1 MVDVNGL
8 AFHVVEAGPA
18 DGRPV
23 LMLHGFPEFWWAWR
37 KQIDALAGAGFR
49 VCVPDMR
56 GYNLSDA
63 PPEVEDYALDVLAAD
78 VAGLA
83 TALGHDRFDLV
94 AHDWGAVVAWWTA
107 VQYSDRLS
115 RMVVMDG
122 PHPDVWRGQALRHPT
137 QALRSTYAMF
147 FQLPWLPEAALSAF
161 DFAGLR
167 KMMSGSAGEGTFTE
181 FELDRYV
188 EAWDRPGRLTAML
201 NYYRA
206 LRRREPGEGNRVT
219 APTLILWGSEDSALE
234 EHVARASLEQCDD
247 GRLEVLDGASHWL
260 HLEEPEK
267 VSALML
273 SHLA

>member
-8 AFHVVEAGPA
+8 ALHVVEAGPV

-23 LMLHGFPEFWWAWR
+23 MMLHGFPEFWWAWR
-37 KQIDALAGAGFR
+37 KQIDALAEAGFR
-49 VCVPDMR
+49 VIAPDMR

-63 PPEVEDYALDVLAAD
+63 PQQIEDYALDTLAAD
-78 VAGLA
+78 VAGVA

-107 VQYSDRLS
+107 VKYPGRVS

-122 PHPDVWRGQALRHPT
+122 PHPDVWDEARRHLT

-147 FQLPWLPEAALSAF
+147 FQLPWLPEATLSAF

-167 KMMSGSAGEGTFTE
+167 KMMSGTAAEGTFSDE
-181 FELDRYV
+181 DLDRYV
-188 EAWDRPGRLTAML
+188 EAWDRPDRLTAML

-206 LRRREPGEGNRVT
+206 FRQRESGKGNRVT
-219 APTLILWGSEDSALE
+219 VPTLILWGSEDSAVE
-234 EHVARASLEQCDD
+234 ERVARASLEQCDD
-247 GRLEVLDGASHWL
+247 CRLEVLEGASHWL
-260 HLEEPEK
+260 HLEQP
-267 VSALML
+267 VRVNQLIL
-273 SHLA
+273 SHLG